1 MRLYIT
7 LLVTTL
13 FFSTPLRAQAPD
25 DYLIYSVLIEFDNG
39 ASASG
44 FFCQSGTNVFLATA
58 RHVLFAPNTTNLN
71 ARSATVIFYPNRVFT
86 HATTPTRAE
95 MTIDLVGLST
105 NGLIRAHPTQD
116 AVVAL
121 IGTTIPSTTNGNLV
135 YNDFTKCANPSA
147 NPIGVNPL
155 HPIYDDLRVGT
166 DAFVFGYPRSIGIK
180 DIPGLT
186 LPEQIDYDLP
196 LVKKCIVSGK
206 NPKSRTIILDT
217 SAHFGNSGGPVFA
230 LQSGAV
236 IGVISEYIP
245 FVERITNDTY
255 RYSNIQ
261 FSNSGYSVVVSTD
274 SILEILW

>member
-1 MRLYIT
+1 MRLYLT

-13 FFSTPLRAQAPD
+13 LLSPPLRAQHSFD
-25 DYLIYSVLIEFDNG
+25 DYLIYSALIELDNG

-44 FFCQSGTNVFLATA
+44 FFCQLGTNVFLATA
-58 RHVLFAPNTTNLN
+58 RHVLLAPNTTNLN
-71 ARSATVIFYPNRVFT
+71 ARSATVIYYPNKQLT
-86 HATTPTRAE
+86 HTSTPTRAE
-95 MTIDLVGLST
+95 MKIDLLGPST
-105 NGLIRAHPTQD
+105 NGLIRSHPTQD
-116 AVVAL
+116 AVVVQVAKL
-121 IGTTIPSTTNGNLV
+121 IPRTPAGNMV
-135 YNDFTKCANPSA
+135 YNEFTYCLY
-147 NPIGVNPL
+147 PIGINPL
-155 HPIYDDLRVGT
+155 HPIYDDLKVGT

-217 SAHFGNSGGPVFA
+217 PAHFGNSGGPVFA
-230 LQSGAV
+230 LSNGAV
-236 IGVISEYIP
+236 IGLISEYIP
-245 FVERITNDTY
+245 FVERINNETY
-255 RYSNIQ
+255 RYSYIQ